1 MTADSI
7 SKQIKTTEVVYRTDL
22 YPRLNHDPATVQKY
36 AEDLSVMPP
45 IEVNQNN
52 ELIDGWHRWTAHK
65 KNEVDVIDV
74 IVTQTKSDAEF
85 LELAIVR
92 NAIHGI
98 QLNNKDK
105 KNMAQNIYLATSNE
119 DRADKKKRLA
129 EILSVNPKSVNNWLR
144 DIDKK
149 AKKDRDEKI
158 FDLWMQ
164 CYSQQAI
171 ADDVGV
177 DQSEVKRSLS
187 QNGNVSD
194 LTKPDKNAALHEN
207 GLVRPIYNIW
217 RQQSKS
223 NEVGHF
229 GNTEQRWVDN
239 LLYLHTDPFDIV
251 VDPFAGGG
259 STIDVC
265 KKRFRR
271 YYVSDR
277 KPIVEREDEIRL
289 HDIAD
294 GLPKLPRWKDV
305 KLVYLDPPYWKQAE
319 DQYSSDPEDLANMSL
334 EDFNKNLSGLIK
346 SFARKMSA
354 GSHIALIIQPT
365 QWKSE
370 DKQFTDHIGDMLR
383 AIKLPVDMRYSAPY
397 STQQYTPQMV
407 NWAKENKKC
416 LVLTREIIVWK
427 VQ

>member
-129 EILSVNPKSVNNWLR
+129 EILSVTAQSINGWLR

-158 FDLWMQ
+158 FELWMQ
-164 CYSQQAI
+164 CHSQQVI
-171 ADDVGV
+171 ADSTNVTKETVSAVCQKKKDISKS
-177 DQSEVKRSLS
+177 DKSLA
-187 QNGNVSD
+187 N
-194 LTKPDKNAALHEN
+194 HEN
-207 GLVRPIYNIW
+207 DFEPPIYNIW